1 APRILSPYTT
11 LFRSNT
17 PSESYLNA
25 LSIVRIAERSGAQ
38 ALHPGIGFLSEN
50 ASFARLCRAH
60 NINFIGPPAESM
72 DLMGHKSNAIHTAT
86 RLGIPVV
93 EGSHGVV
100 THPEAAFKLAEQIG
114 YPIIIKAVY
123 GGGGKGIAVVHNA

>member
-72 DLMGHKSNAIHTAT
+72 DLMGHKSNAIHTRSEEHT
-86 RLGIPVV
+86 SELQSPD
-93 EGSHGVV
+93 H
-100 THPEAAFKLAEQIG
+100 
-114 YPIIIKAVY
+114 
-123 GGGGKGIAVVHNA
+123 